1 MVHCRANEKYLQL
14 AMENRLGVDE
24 TILNRFR
31 YAERMNVIRIMVLS
45 DTSNTFTSA
54 EVQATLGK
62 PKPTVARLLKK
73 ICDAGLLKM
82 VGSGRATKYQKLTQ
96 NHETI

>member
-1 MVHCRANEKYLQL
+1 MHCRANEKYLQL

-31 YAERMNVIRIMVLS
+31 DAERMDVIRIIELS
-45 DTSNTFTSA
+45 DTSKSITSA
-54 EVQATLGK
+54 EVQAALGK

-73 ICDAGLLKM
+73 LCDARLLKM
-82 VGSGRATKYQKLTQ
+82 VGSGRATKYQKIIS
-96 NHETI
+96 ES